1 MYDDSDYDY
10 GIPERKPTSPRDERA
25 GTFFGDLKR
34 AMKQVHRTGAF
45 AACGHDSGLPAP
57 RLRVD
62 GLDAPLAVPVP
73 AEQAAAL
80 VAIAEKAAF
89 GRGEATIVDET
100 VRKAMKIP
108 GARCTFD
115 NAAWAPALERLVQK
129 ARKAL
134 GVVPRVRAELHDLLV
149 YEAGGHFSP
158 HRDSEKQPGMFG
170 TLVVT
175 LPSAHTGG
183 ALEVRH
189 EGETVRFES
198 AYGDGPAPSL
208 SIKQMKQTISEAGL
222 AVADLLEKQD
232 VVARFAQAK
241 ERLAEAERRR
251 AGPFDEAAATREAK
265 MLKVVELR
273 AALEAAGA
281 DTKGLK
287 AALVERL
294 VGVKREAAQKG

>member
-1 MYDDSDYDY
+1 
-10 GIPERKPTSPRDERA
+10 
-25 GTFFGDLKR
+25 
-34 AMKQVHRTGAF
+34 
-45 AACGHDSGLPAP
+45 
-57 RLRVD
+57 
-62 GLDAPLAVPVP
+62 
-73 AEQAAAL
+73 
-80 VAIAEKAAF
+80 
-89 GRGEATIVDET
+89 
-100 VRKAMKIP
+100 
-108 GARCTFD
+108 
-115 NAAWAPALERLVQK
+115 
-129 ARKAL
+129 
-134 GVVPRVRAELHDLLV
+134 
-149 YEAGGHFSP
+149 
-158 HRDSEKQPGMFG
+158 MFHTG

-265 MLKVVELR
+265 KLKVVELR

-294 VGVKREAAQKG
+294 VATQRAAAAAAAQKG

>member
-1 MYDDSDYDY
+1 MAARQGLALSKANSEAKPAATKKMWGDEEEMFY
-10 GIPERKPTSPRDERA
+10 GIPKRKPGKPRNDGA
-25 GTFFGDLKR
+25 GTFFGDLKA
-34 AMKQVHRTGAF
+34 AMKKTASAGAF
-45 AACGHDSGLPAP
+45 AACGHDSQLPAP

-73 AEQAAAL
+73 AAQAAAL

-129 ARKAL
+129 ARRAL

-170 TLVVT
+170 T
-175 LPSAHTGG
+175 P
-183 ALEVRH
+183 
-189 EGETVRFES
+189 
-198 AYGDGPAPSL
+198 PC
-208 SIKQMKQTISEAGL
+208 
-222 AVADLLEKQD
+222 
-232 VVARFAQAK
+232 
-241 ERLAEAERRR
+241 
-251 AGPFDEAAATREAK
+251 
-265 MLKVVELR
+265 
-273 AALEAAGA
+273 
-281 DTKGLK
+281 
-287 AALVERL
+287 
-294 VGVKREAAQKG
+294 